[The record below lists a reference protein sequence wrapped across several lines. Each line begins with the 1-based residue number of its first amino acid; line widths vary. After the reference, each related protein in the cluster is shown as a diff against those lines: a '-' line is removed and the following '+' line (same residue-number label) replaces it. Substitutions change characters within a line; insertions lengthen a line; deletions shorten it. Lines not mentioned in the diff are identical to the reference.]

1 MNKRDVE
8 RLSKVLCETIDFA
21 HKALE
26 EVKQGQDFHME
37 LDGIRWDVSK
47 LYEIIGESKG
57 GR

>member
-8 RLSKVLCETIDFA
+8 RVSKVLCETIDFA
-21 HKALE
+21 HEALE

-37 LDGIRWDVSK
+37 LDGIRWDVSE

>member
-8 RLSKVLCETIDFA
+8 RVSKVLCETIDFA
-21 HKALE
+21 HEALK

-47 LYEIIGESKG
+47 LYEIIGETKG